1 MKQYCCENW
10 EYCDESPE
18 KCPIALRNKSYAD
31 FNKAKADKR
40 MRMYKIIMLVLWILV
55 GLWFLISPL
64 PIAKFEFGCC
74 WIALLC
80 FILLSLIERK
90 TIK

>member
-1 MKQYCCENW
+1 MK
-10 EYCDESPE
+10 
-18 KCPIALRNKSYAD
+18 K
-31 FNKAKADKR
+31 
-40 MRMYKIIMLVLWILV
+40 YKIIMFVLWFLV

-64 PIAKFEFGCC
+64 PIAKFEFFCC

-90 TIK
+90 LMK

>member
-1 MKQYCCENW
+1 MK
-10 EYCDESPE
+10 
-18 KCPIALRNKSYAD
+18 IA
-31 FNKAKADKR
+31 
-40 MRMYKIIMLVLWILV
+40 KIIMLVLWLLV

-64 PIAKFEFGCC
+64 PIPKFEFFCC

-90 TIK
+90 ILK